1 MINFKTYTLRLC
13 YTKTMN
19 IFGKKI
25 QEVPFVLL
33 LSFIYMILIFTTNI
47 SPFGFIT
54 SFLPLIIFLW
64 IYISHKIAQSAARK
78 NRNYQSFFFLS
89 LLVSPILMGIIVAV
103 IPEPNK

>member
-1 MINFKTYTLRLC
+1 MK
-13 YTKTMN
+13 
-19 IFGKKI
+19 IFGHKI
-25 QEVPFVLL
+25 NEVALVAL
-33 LSFIYMILIFTTNI
+33 LSFIFWIYVYFLGSGIPIFSTLIV
-47 SPFGFIT
+47 
-54 SFLPLIIFLW
+54 FLTLLW